1 MAYSFRQRV
10 RGEKAK
16 SNTGPGG
23 HSPTDTVTAHQLRCK
38 AMGLRF
44 RCDRTARQLTRV
56 WTETRFPVES
66 GQRKVVFSSIEDL
79 GQRLEAAKY
88 VIDPV
93 TLQVVY
99 LAARMQKPVIVE
111 GPPGCGKTALA
122 QAIAAAGNTVIERLQ
137 CYEGIN
143 EEKAIGKFDSAL
155 QKLFLETQ
163 GDRLQKDW
171 DAIRNNLH
179 TLDFFVQGP
188 LLRSLLYEKPCVLL
202 IDEVDKVDEGFEA
215 LLLEI
220 LSEWQISVPKLGTIK
235 HKAIPFVILT
245 SNEVRRLG
253 DPLRRRSFYLRVE
266 FPTVDREA
274 EILRVRSTTTNPQL
288 RRIIA
293 GLAHALRGWQMEKPV
308 SIAEMLELAQALEI
322 LGLEDITPE
331 MRDILLPLLAKT
343 ESDRKRLLLRDGFAS
358 LVHDSHQYAGEVPEN
373 SLERE
378 LSEVTAR

>member
-1 MAYSFRQRV
+1 M
-10 RGEKAK
+10 
-16 SNTGPGG
+16 
-23 HSPTDTVTAHQLRCK
+23 
-38 AMGLRF
+38 
-44 RCDRTARQLTRV
+44 
-56 WTETRFPVES
+56 
-66 GQRKVVFSSIEDL
+66 FSSIEDL
-79 GQRLEAAKY
+79 GQRLEAARY

-122 QAIAAAGNTVIERLQ
+122 QAIATAGDTVIERLQ

-143 EEKAIGKFDSAL
+143 EEKAIGKFDGAL

-179 TLDFFVQGP
+179 SLDFFVQGP
-188 LLRSLLYEKPCVLL
+188 LLRSLLYERPCVLL

-266 FPTVDREA
+266 FPSVDREA
-274 EILRVRSTTTNPQL
+274 EILRVRSTTANPQL

-322 LGLEDITPE
+322 LGLEDITSE
-331 MRDILLPLLAKT
+331 MRDILLPLVAKT

-358 LVHDSHQYAGEVPEN
+358 IVHDSHQYAEEAPAI

-378 LSEVTAR
+378 VTMAR

>member
-1 MAYSFRQRV
+1 
-10 RGEKAK
+10 
-16 SNTGPGG
+16 
-23 HSPTDTVTAHQLRCK
+23 
-38 AMGLRF
+38 
-44 RCDRTARQLTRV
+44 
-56 WTETRFPVES
+56 
-66 GQRKVVFSSIEDL
+66 
-79 GQRLEAAKY
+79 
-88 VIDPV
+88 
-93 TLQVVY
+93 
-99 LAARMQKPVIVE
+99 MQKPIIVE

-163 GDRLQKDW
+163 AERLQRDW
-171 DAIRNNLH
+171 DAVRGALH

-188 LLRSLLYEKPCVLL
+188 LLRSLRYERPCVLL
-202 IDEVDKVDEGFEA
+202 VDEVDKVDEGFEA

-220 LSEWQISVPKLGTIK
+220 LSEWQISIPRLGTIK
-235 HKAIPFVILT
+235 HTTIPFVILT

-266 FPTVDREA
+266 FPAVARETQ
-274 EILRVRSTTTNPQL
+274 ILEVRSTTTNPTL

-322 LGLEDITPE
+322 LGWEDITPE
-331 MRDILLPLLAKT
+331 MRDILLPLIAKT
-343 ESDRKRLLLRDGFAS
+343 ESDRKGLLLRDGFAS
-358 LVHDSHQYAGEVPEN
+358 LVYDSHRYAQEVAEDLPD
-373 SLERE
+373 R
-378 LSEVTAR
+378 VTADR

>member
-1 MAYSFRQRV
+1 MHGRAA
-10 RGEKAK
+10 AK
-16 SNTGPGG
+16 
-23 HSPTDTVTAHQLRCK
+23 L
-38 AMGLRF
+38 
-44 RCDRTARQLTRV
+44 
-56 WTETRFPVES
+56 WTEVHFPIES
-66 GQRKVVFSSIEDL
+66 GQRKPVFSSIEDL
-79 GQRLEAAKY
+79 GHRLEAAKY
-88 VIDPV
+88 VIDEV

-171 DAIRNNLH
+171 DAIRSNLH

-266 FPTVDREA
+266 FPSCRP
-274 EILRVRSTTTNPQL
+274 RSRNLAGSQHDHESAATEDH
-288 RRIIA
+288 RR
-293 GLAHALRGWQMEKPV
+293 
-308 SIAEMLELAQALEI
+308 
-322 LGLEDITPE
+322 LG
-331 MRDILLPLLAKT
+331 AC
-343 ESDRKRLLLRDGFAS
+343 
-358 LVHDSHQYAGEVPEN
+358 
-373 SLERE
+373 
-378 LSEVTAR
+378 TARMADGEASFDCRDARTGAGAGDPRV

>member
-1 MAYSFRQRV
+1 M
-10 RGEKAK
+10 
-16 SNTGPGG
+16 
-23 HSPTDTVTAHQLRCK
+23 
-38 AMGLRF
+38 
-44 RCDRTARQLTRV
+44 
-56 WTETRFPVES
+56 
-66 GQRKVVFSSIEDL
+66 VFSSIEHL

-122 QAIAAAGNTVIERLQ
+122 QAIASAGNTVIERLQ

-143 EEKAIGKFDSAL
+143 EEKAIGKFDGAL

-188 LLRSLLYEKPCVLL
+188 LLRSLLYERPCVLL

-253 DPLRRRSFYLRVE
+253 DP
-266 FPTVDREA
+266 A
-274 EILRVRSTTTNPQL
+274 
-288 RRIIA
+288 IA
-293 GLAHALRGWQMEKPV
+293 GDRSPKIAHDVLRPLYSCFE
-308 SIAEMLELAQALEI
+308 S
-322 LGLEDITPE
+322 LG
-331 MRDILLPLLAKT
+331 
-343 ESDRKRLLLRDGFAS
+343 
-358 LVHDSHQYAGEVPEN
+358 AG
-373 SLERE
+373 L
-378 LSEVTAR
+378 

>member
-1 MAYSFRQRV
+1 MC
-10 RGEKAK
+10 
-16 SNTGPGG
+16 
-23 HSPTDTVTAHQLRCK
+23 DTLPHRI
-38 AMGLRF
+38 GR
-44 RCDRTARQLTRV
+44 
-56 WTETRFPVES
+56 EEN
-66 GQRKVVFSSIEDL
+66 VFSSIDDL

-99 LAARMQKPVIVE
+99 LAARMQKPIIVE

-122 QAIAAAGNTVIERLQ
+122 QAIASAGNTVIERLQ

-143 EEKAIGKFDSAL
+143 EEKAIGKFDGAL

-163 GDRLQKDW
+163 GDRLPKDW
-171 DAIRNNLH
+171 DAIRSNLH
-179 TLDFFVQGP
+179 TVDFFVQGP
-188 LLRSLLYEKPCVLL
+188 LLRSLLYERPCVLL

-266 FPTVDREA
+266 FPSVAREA
-274 EILRVRSTTTNPQL
+274 EILSVRSTTTNVSL
-288 RRIIA
+288 RRVIA
-293 GLAHALRGWQMEKPV
+293 GLAHALRAWQMEKPV
-308 SIAEMLELAQALEI
+308 SVAEMLELAQALEI
-322 LGLEDITPE
+322 LGLDDITPE
-331 MRDILLPLLAKT
+331 MRDILLPLVAKT
-343 ESDRKRLLLRDGFAS
+343 EADRKRLLLRDGFAS
-358 LVHDSHQYAGEVPEN
+358 LVYDSHRYATELSGDLN
-373 SLERE
+373 GILKRE
-378 LSEVTAR
+378 LM